1 MFGKKKKNIVV
12 KKSEL
17 KKAIVK
23 ANESLSNRNKVL
35 ERMIEEKESKIK
47 LLDSKIGS
55 KSDAVNSEIEENK
68 LKIAKIEAEFDS
80 QKALLSREEG
90 KLSELENKSQEMI
103 SQNLQYRDESNLLI
117 ENIKK
122 SEKKELGL
130 RNNIVRL
137 ENEKNNL
144 KKEIKDV
151 DFLTK
156 QKELLEEDI
165 RNLKSDHNG
174 LQEMHAK
181 FKKDHHKSN
190 QNHNKNTAKMR
201 EDIDKLTQEYHA
213 VSKSLDVAQKT
224 HKIVCDEYK
233 SRRNEEEVNLQ
244 AMKNMVKDKEIEFI
258 RVDEKI
264 LEAKD
269 RLENEEFK
277 VEKIKENFKEWKIKA
292 VEEMAKLKLKNRI
305 DNIDKAGLKEILSGN

>member
-1 MFGKKKKNIVV
+1 MFGKKKKNITV

-23 ANESLSNRNKVL
+23 ANESLDNRNKVL

-55 KSDAVNSEIEENK
+55 KTDVVNDEIKENK

-80 QKALLSREEG
+80 QKALLSTEEG
-90 KLSELENKSQEMI
+90 RLSELENKSQEII
-103 SQNLQYRDESNLLI
+103 SQNLQYRDENNLFI

-165 RNLKSDHNG
+165 RNLKSDHDG

-224 HKIVCDEYK
+224 HKIVCKKYK
-233 SRRNEEEVNLQ
+233 SNQNDEEINLQ
-244 AMKNMVKDKEIEFI
+244 AMKNMVKDKEVEFI
-258 RVDEKI
+258 RMDEKI
-264 LEAKD
+264 LKAKSTLKD
-269 RLENEEFK
+269 EEFRL
-277 VEKIKENFKEWKIKA
+277 EKIKENFKEWKIKA

-305 DNIDKAGLKEILSGN
+305 DTIDKAGLKEILNGN